1 MQVKGPAGQPRPVP
15 RCPIKR
21 AAGVLGDRWTLLIL
35 RKATAGMTRFDDFRS
50 GLGIADNIL
59 SGRLGRLVDAGLMT
73 KVPYRGTGRRRH
85 EYQLTSAG
93 ADVLPLLHEL
103 CAWGQSHPEPGQNA
117 WLRPQRP
124 AP

>member
-1 MQVKGPAGQPRPVP
+1 VCAVRWLL
-15 RCPIKR
+15 

-50 GLGIADNIL
+50 GLGIA
-59 SGRLGRLVDAGLMT
+59 VDAGLMT
-73 KVPYRGTGRRRH
+73 KVPYRG
-85 EYQLTSAG
+85 S
-93 ADVLPLLHEL
+93 
-103 CAWGQSHPEPGQNA
+103 QNA